1 MFNIMSYVLDMAS
14 VMTWLFGNG
23 ISVMYDKQFPLFLF
37 VL

>member
-1 MFNIMSYVLDMAS
+1 MAS

-37 VL
+37 VLWTQDL